1 MVIHKC
7 IITINDKPD
16 SKNNILYTILLRGE
30 SIIGN
35 KTICSEFIYKVND
48 TFCFK
53 IDDNDRGCILS
64 SAGIARLLNE
74 SKKVMKYVE
83 TGKMSLQS
91 LIQYFKINISPV
103 IEDTFDCDYIIYTGE
118 DVPLGTVNYVEAC
131 VMGING
137 LKKCRLKFI
146 KDSGKTDD
154 TLIIEFCSE
163 NGDKIYAF
171 IFRDGK
177 VVFGG
182 SGPYKLSRLQFRF
195 LIEVVHK
202 ICKVSYQNI
211 EKYFEDVDEAYEKIL
226 TDICLVNNNLFGGV

>member
-1 MVIHKC
+1 MVVHKC

-30 SIIGN
+30 SVIGN
-35 KTICSEFIYKVND
+35 KVICSEFIYKAND

-91 LIQYFKINISPV
+91 LIQYFKINISPA

-118 DVPLGTVNYVEAC
+118 DIPSGTVNYVEAC
-131 VMGING
+131 VVGING

-154 TLIIEFCSE
+154 TLIIEFGS
-163 NGDKIYAF
+163 NGDISNIRQYGDNGIDLNTISFISIFNELSDIISDPNKSEHDMVVYLRDTFDIHGIARKIKVY
-171 IFRDGK
+171 IDGWD
-177 VVFGG
+177 
-182 SGPYKLSRLQFRF
+182 S
-195 LIEVVHK
+195 
-202 ICKVSYQNI
+202 
-211 EKYFEDVDEAYEKIL
+211 
-226 TDICLVNNNLFGGV
+226 

>member
-35 KTICSEFIYKVND
+35 KTICSEFIYKAND

-53 IDDNDRGCILS
+53 IDNNDRGCILS

-103 IEDTFDCDYIIYTGE
+103 IEDTFDCDYIIYRRRC
-118 DVPLGTVNYVEAC
+118 PIRYSKL
-131 VMGING
+131 
-137 LKKCRLKFI
+137 CRSLCYGYKRAKEMSI
-146 KDSGKTDD
+146 
-154 TLIIEFCSE
+154 
-163 NGDKIYAF
+163 KIYKG
-171 IFRDGK
+171 FRK
-177 VVFGG
+177 NRR
-182 SGPYKLSRLQFRF
+182 Y
-195 LIEVVHK
+195 I
-202 ICKVSYQNI
+202 
-211 EKYFEDVDEAYEKIL
+211 
-226 TDICLVNNNLFGGV
+226 NNRIWF